1 MNWNSSSYFSKYRQ
15 SFGVKATLKLERN
28 LNLRRQHFDFPSC
41 RSCIGVKEPEAEAT
55 TVAVICLLLSRPVI
69 EIFFHSFD

>member
-15 SFGVKATLKLERN
+15 SFGVKATLNLERN
-28 LNLRRQHFDFPSC
+28 LNLRRQHFDFPSYK
-41 RSCIGVKEPEAEAT
+41 SCIGAKEPEAEAT
-55 TVAVICLLLSRPVI
+55 TVSVICLLLSRPAI